1 MPLLFRSEQL
11 LLMQLLAQGPRIL
24 DVHPDCAAVS
34 CGHPKIVAAIEA
46 LFGEPAVLA
55 QYWSIMR
62 PEGAGVPTTGEA
74 FAPGKGAHCELPPPP
89 SRLSPRRTFAPL
101 PSCVLALVRRI
112 TSLHLADRAEVC
124 AVRRRLQAVAYGRLL
139 RQVDVLHHPLRR
151 LHPGGRPLRRR
162 AGLLPQDHHPPLRRP
177 RPPGRRGAGPGKNL
191 LLHHFFL

>member
-89 SRLSPRRTFAPL
+89 RQLSPRSYARAP
-101 PSCVLALVRRI
+101 ALVCAR
-112 TSLHLADRAEVC
+112 SGPAHHLSPS
-124 AVRRRLQAVAYGRLL
+124 G
-139 RQVDVLHHPLRR
+139 
-151 LHPGGRPLRRR
+151 
-162 AGLLPQDHHPPLRRP
+162 
-177 RPPGRRGAGPGKNL
+177 
-191 LLHHFFL
+191 

>member
-1 MPLLFRSEQL
+1 
-11 LLMQLLAQGPRIL
+11 MQLLAQGPRIL

-89 SRLSPRRTFAPL
+89 RRLSSLLAP
-101 PSCVLALVRRI
+101 
-112 TSLHLADRAEVC
+112 
-124 AVRRRLQAVAYGRLL
+124 
-139 RQVDVLHHPLRR
+139 
-151 LHPGGRPLRRR
+151 
-162 AGLLPQDHHPPLRRP
+162 
-177 RPPGRRGAGPGKNL
+177 
-191 LLHHFFL
+191 